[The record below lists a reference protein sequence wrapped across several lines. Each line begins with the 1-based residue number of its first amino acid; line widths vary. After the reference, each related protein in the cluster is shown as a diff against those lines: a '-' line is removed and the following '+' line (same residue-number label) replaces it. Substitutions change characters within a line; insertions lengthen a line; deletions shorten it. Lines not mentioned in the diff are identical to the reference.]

1 MAKLQIKDATWYAL
15 AGLFI
20 AVAFLP
26 ILKASAPQYFRTEDG
41 FEVKACEKGKC

>member
-1 MAKLQIKDATWYAL
+1 MSKMQSKDATWYAL

-26 ILKASAPQYFRTEDG
+26 ILKASAPQYFRSEDG
-41 FEVKACEKGKC
+41 FKVTLCQDGKC